1 MKLNFSFSQIRRRFC
16 LRYLMLGG
24 LIGLGCILGFY
35 AEENWRGHRAWTK
48 YVREKTA
55 QGLHLDWEDSIP
67 PEVPDAENFAMTP
80 LLAAL
85 YDFKPG
91 TQENRDLNAPGML
104 ARITQGV
111 YDQQID
117 FADGDWLQGEHFSWS
132 RCLTNYMAAK
142 APKMPHRMSAEMA
155 KRYGMVSDQ
164 QQMEAQAAES
174 IRGYYQDP
182 ALVSV
187 IQRYAL
193 MSDRER
199 AQEIIERL
207 EPLKPVWEELRTAMK
222 RPLCRYPTRYEF
234 APGSS
239 SAQPHLP
246 AIKKLSAILR
256 VLAIA
261 HLEVGQPDSALADLE
276 LGFHLSASLKND
288 LWLMSY
294 RLRGDANH
302 LLTQAIWEGTSR
314 HLWSAA
320 QLERLQQQRPTGTEV
335 VEARRML
342 LRERA
347 LGNRTLQEWAT
358 NFKVNWSEL
367 RHTQSLL
374 PLLAYNGY
382 FLFGP
387 KGWFDWEKLHL
398 SQMYDEFVPKVF
410 ILPAGILSTNEY
422 PPMRHR
428 LASQGRDHPYW
439 HHTFFTMLSTQLELL
454 AGRVARAQAAND
466 LAYLGCA
473 LERYR
478 LDKRAWP
485 VRLDDLAP
493 AYIGKI
499 PIDVLTGQPYR
510 YRLMDGAHFA
520 LYSPGPDGKDD
531 LGTAQYDPEHKTPFA
546 AGDWIWL
553 GESLPAET
561 KPERG
566 VNP

>member
-1 MKLNFSFSQIRRRFC
+1 MKLNFSFSRIGRRFR

-48 YVREKTA
+48 YVQEETA

-91 TQENRDLNAPGML
+91 TQEYRNPNAPGLL
-104 ARITQGV
+104 ARIAQGV

-117 FADGDWLQGEHFSWS
+117 FTDGDWLQGEHFSWS
-132 RCLTNYMAAK
+132 RCLTNYIAAK
-142 APKMPHRMSAEMA
+142 APKMPNRLSAEMA

-174 IRGYYQDP
+174 IRRYFQDP
-182 ALVSV
+182 ALVSA
-187 IQRYAL
+187 IQRYAQ
-193 MSDRER
+193 MSDREKAR
-199 AQEIIERL
+199 EIHERL

-222 RPLCRYPTRYEF
+222 RPLCRYPARYEF
-234 APGSS
+234 APGSG
-239 SAQPHLP
+239 SAQPHSHV
-246 AIKKLSAILR
+246 IHKLASVLR

-261 HLEVGQPDSALADLE
+261 HLEMGETDSALADLE

-288 LWLMSY
+288 PWLQSY
-294 RLRGDANH
+294 HLRGVADH
-302 LLTQAIWEGTSR
+302 LLTQAIWEGASR

-320 QLERLQQQRPTGTEV
+320 QLARLQELRPTGTEV
-335 VEARRML
+335 AEAWRML

-347 LGNRTLQEWAT
+347 LGNRTIQEWST

-387 KGWFDWEKLHL
+387 QGWFDWEKLHL

-410 ILPAGILSTNEY
+410 VLPAGILSTNEY
-422 PPMRHR
+422 PRIRGR

-439 HHTFFTMLSTQLELL
+439 HHTLFAMLSPQLERL
-454 AGRVARAQAAND
+454 AGRVARAQAVND

-485 VRLDDLAP
+485 ARLTDLAP
-493 AYIGKI
+493 AYVGNI
-499 PIDVLTGQPYR
+499 PSDVLTGQPYR
-510 YRLMDGAHFA
+510 YHLMDEAHFV
-520 LYSPGPDGKDD
+520 LYSPGIDGKDD
-531 LGTAQYDPEHKTPFA
+531 HGTAHYDPEHKTSFA
-546 AGDWIWL
+546 PGDWIWL
-553 GESLPAET
+553 GEDSPAET

-566 VNP
+566 VIP